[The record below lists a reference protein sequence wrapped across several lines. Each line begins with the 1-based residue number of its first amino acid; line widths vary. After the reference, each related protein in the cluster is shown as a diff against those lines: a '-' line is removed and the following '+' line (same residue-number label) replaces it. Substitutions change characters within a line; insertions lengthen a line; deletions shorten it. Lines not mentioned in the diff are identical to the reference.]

1 MVTLQTAED
10 ALKSVYL
17 GVVSDQLN
25 INANPLL
32 NKIKQSTSD
41 VWGKEIIKL
50 APFGINGGIGAGSET
65 DSLPQA
71 QENKY
76 VKFIT
81 TLKNLYGTIE
91 ISDKAMRA
99 SANNS
104 GAFVNLLNAEM
115 EGLVKASTFN
125 FGRML
130 YGDGSGVLA
139 TIASHTAGSN
149 VAKLDSVK
157 NVIEGMFVDFINTTT
172 GEKLA
177 NSARRIAYVDRANKT
192 VTFEGAVADTLTS
205 DYVLVVQ
212 GSYNNEIT
220 GLGKIFDA
228 NATTLYG
235 LTKANYPWLQPYTKE
250 GVGEISDA
258 VIQTAI
264 DEMEEYAGSTVD
276 FITCSSAVKRAYQT
290 YLTTYRR
297 NIDVM
302 DLAGGYKAISYA
314 GIPVVSDRFIKD
326 DEMYLLNTKE
336 FTLHQ
341 LCDWQWLEGE
351 DGRIIKQKQGF
362 PVYTATLVK
371 YADLICDK
379 PSSKFKSLMFRPSK
393 KCRKIR
399 GFSDFRFPKN
409 CKIDIS
415 LCKF

>member
-32 NKIKQSTSD
+32 NKIKQSTAD

-50 APFGINGGIGAGSET
+50 APFGINGGIGAGGET
-65 DSLPQA
+65 DELPTA

-76 VKFIT
+76 VKFVSG
-81 TLKNLYGTIE
+81 LKNLFGTIE

-99 SANNS
+99 SQNNA

-115 EGLVKASTFN
+115 EGLIKASTFN

-130 YGDGSGVLA
+130 YGDGSGVL
-139 TIASHTAGSN
+139 TRVEDHPASSN
-149 VAKLDSVK
+149 EVMVESVK
-157 NVIEGMFVDFINTTT
+157 NLIEGMLVDFVNPET
-172 GEKLA
+172 GTKIENA
-177 NSARRIAYVDRANKT
+177 SRRIVYVDRKENRVVFDSAIN
-192 VTFEGAVADTLTS
+192 VEIS
-205 DYVLVVQ
+205 PECVLVVQ

-220 GLGKIFDA
+220 GLKRIFDTE
-228 NATTLYG
+228 ATSLYG
-235 LTKANYPWLQPYTKE
+235 LDKKQYPWLNPYMDE
-250 GVGEISDA
+250 GVGAISDS

-264 DEMEEYAGSTVD
+264 DELEEYAGSTVD
-276 FITCSSAVKRAYQT
+276 FITCSSAVKRAYQN
-290 YLTTYRR
+290 YLTTFRR

-314 GIPVVSDRFIKD
+314 GIPVVSDRFIQD

-351 DGRIIKQKQGF
+351 DGRIIKQKQGY

-379 PSSKFKSLMFRPSK
+379 PSGQAKLSG
-393 KCRKIR
+393 IE
-399 GFSDFRFPKN
+399 
-409 CKIDIS
+409 I
-415 LCKF
+415 